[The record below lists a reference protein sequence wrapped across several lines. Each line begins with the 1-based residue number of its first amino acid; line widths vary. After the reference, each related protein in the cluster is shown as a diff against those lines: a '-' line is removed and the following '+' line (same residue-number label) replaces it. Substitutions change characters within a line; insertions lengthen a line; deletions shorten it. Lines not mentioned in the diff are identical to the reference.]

1 MSIIYY
7 QFDYD
12 CILTMQFVADAL
24 IKNSGKNVIFWAPDE
39 VDTWQRVKQHKNK
52 INDLCKKTNTTA
64 EFWEGNH
71 TQEESF
77 VYDRIKVVNWSNFC
91 ISLTLG
97 KYKIAEQNKKEET
110 FDHLFVSLNRSA
122 LPHKCFFID
131 TLCEHDLI
139 KNNLVSWHKFN
150 FTNFNFKY
158 FDNKSIMLDDISS
171 GVEIINYPPYY
182 NRAFMD
188 LVCESFPEIPDISEK
203 TYKAIA
209 AKKPFLSLGYKGLYK
224 KLQDFGF
231 VLYDEIF
238 DYKFDEYY
246 SYQDRVRFA
255 VQQVKNLQDQDLKKL
270 KQSIQPKLEHNYK
283 NLINLGMQVPEEAK
297 LFCKNNDVPH
307 YSDVLDYIKRD
318 RHHHNFVL

>member
-1 MSIIYY
+1 MNVIYY
-7 QFDYD
+7 QVDYN
-12 CILTMQFVADAL
+12 CILSMQFVADAL

-77 VYDRIKVVNWSNFC
+77 VYDRIKVVNWPNFC
-91 ISLTLG
+91 IALTLG
-97 KYKIAEQNKKEET
+97 KYEISKELKKTET

-139 KNNLVSWHKFN
+139 KNNLVTWHKLTFIG
-150 FTNFNFKY
+150 FDFKH
-158 FDNKSIMLDDISS
+158 FDNKQIILDDISS

-182 NRAFMD
+182 HRAFMD
-188 LVCESFPEIPDISEK
+188 LVCESFSEIPDISEK

-224 KLQDFGF
+224 KLQDLGF

-238 DYKFDEYY
+238 DYEFDEFY
-246 SYQDRVRFA
+246 SYEDRVRFA
-255 VQQVKNLQDQDLKKL
+255 VQQIKNLQGQDLKEL
-270 KQSIQPKLEHNYK
+270 KKSIQPKLEHNYK
-283 NLINLGMQVPEEAK
+283 NLINLGKQVPVEAK
-297 LFCKNNDVPH
+297 LFGENNVVPH
-307 YSDVLDYIKRD
+307 YVDVFDYIKRD